1 MAGADVPTKKIPDDR
16 EVPAGWKEA
25 HSKGKTCFYW
35 SAKGSS
41 SYRADC
47 VLCSH
52 QFNGINVVRLK
63 KKLRVGEREDYWV
76 CGGTCWGNYLAM
88 DYWEKCGCGICKSWC
103 QYIEKL
109 KEPGH
114 QRSPFDGPTDGA
126 IALASQD
133 SASAAPM
140 YIANQG
146 VESGRAGLGSP
157 RTLMEIMQQNTEL
170 LKQQENLRGQQDMLK
185 MMLEEQQQVLVQ
197 QQAILQGEG
206 GLNEHVMSLLAY
218 CKKIVTKINTI
229 QSVHSATNTSMT
241 ADSATT
247 TETDMTPLIDGGW
260 TATRGG

>member
-1 MAGADVPTKKIPDDR
+1 MAGADVPQKPIPDDL
-16 EVPAGWKEA
+16 EVPASWKLA
-25 HSKGKTCFYW
+25 HVKGNTCFYW
-35 SAKGSS
+35 TRKGSP

-47 VLCSH
+47 VICNH
-52 QFNGINVVRLK
+52 QFNGINVA
-63 KKLRVGEREDYWV
+63 KLSKAIRVGEREDWWV
-76 CGGTCWGNYLAM
+76 CGGTCWGTYMAM
-88 DYWEKCGCGICKSWC
+88 DQWEACPCGICVSWC

-109 KEPGH
+109 K
-114 QRSPFDGPTDGA
+114 
-126 IALASQD
+126 D

-146 VESGRAGLGSP
+146 VESGKAGLGSP

-185 MMLEEQQQVLVQ
+185 MMLEEQQQALVQ

-206 GLNEHVMSLLAY
+206 GLNDHVISLLAY

-229 QSVHSATNTSMT
+229 QKVHSATNTSMT

-247 TETDMTPLIDGGW
+247 TETDMTPLIDDGG
-260 TATRGG
+260 TTTRGG